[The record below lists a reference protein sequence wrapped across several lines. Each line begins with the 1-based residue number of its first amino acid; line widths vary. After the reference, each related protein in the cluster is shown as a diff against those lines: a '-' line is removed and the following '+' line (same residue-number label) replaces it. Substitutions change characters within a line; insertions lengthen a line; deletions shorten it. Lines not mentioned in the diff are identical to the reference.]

1 MHARRAA
8 TAALSISL
16 SIVALTGAP
25 GPVPA
30 ADNGLA
36 WDAVVKLLVNADAS
50 SLQPG
55 SFDADYAAASAP
67 APSGGG
73 GGGMF
78 AKYKQAMAAA
88 QQFGRLMKTGL
99 AERHY
104 VAGSRERIDHVAEN
118 SATITDCAARTITT
132 LDLGAKTY
140 RVESMDSE
148 SGGSSGGDNGGPG
161 SKNDVRLAISVQNTA
176 LGARAVGGVPTN
188 GYRSNMTFTETN
200 SSGESQTQNGDV
212 LGYYSTYADPSVSC
226 GRPRFGPAAGPG
238 PGMDVMAGYGR
249 VLRALSTTSDPH
261 FSIKQSGPPLPIG
274 KLTMYTALTFAMQGH
289 NATFLAERGNVRPV
303 SAGDPIFS
311 VPSGFTRQQ

>member
-1 MHARRAA
+1 MHARRAPI
-8 TAALSISL
+8 AALVLSL
-16 SIVALTGAP
+16 SIVALAGAP
-25 GPVPA
+25 APVPA

-36 WDAVVKLLVNADAS
+36 WDAVVKLLVNADAA

-55 SFDADYAAASAP
+55 SFDADYVAASAP

-104 VAGSRERIDHVAEN
+104 VAGSKERIDHVAEN

-148 SGGSSGGDNGGPG
+148 SGSSGGDNAGPG
-161 SKNDVRLAISVQNTA
+161 GKNDVRVAISVQNTA
-176 LGARAVGGVPTN
+176 LGALTVGGVPTN

-200 SSGESQTQNGDV
+200 ASGQSETQNGDV
-212 LGYYSTYADPSVSC
+212 LGYYSTFAE
-226 GRPRFGPAAGPG
+226 PAASCARARIGPQVQG

-249 VLRALSTTSDPH
+249 VLRALSTTNDPH

-289 NATFLAERGNVRPV
+289 NATFLTERGNVRPI